1 MQTPFGFECKFFY
14 GDYFRGRNIEECRLV
29 GHAAPPHNWTVDIC
43 KTCPVPGILRANACP
58 YMVLEGKVEGTILGF
73 RRRMKVSAF
82 CEKAQRAVEEPY
94 IGCGI
99 CHPLPSEFEDKVK

>member
-14 GDYFRGRNIEECRLV
+14 SDYFRGRNIEECRLV
-29 GHAAPPHNWTVDIC
+29 GHEPPPHNWTVDIC

-58 YMVLEGKVEGTILGF
+58 YMVLEGAVERTFLGL
-73 RRRMKVSAF
+73 RRRMRVSAF
-82 CEKAQRAVEEPY
+82 CEKSQRVVKEPY

-99 CHPLPSEFEDKVK
+99 CHPLPSEFEDKIK